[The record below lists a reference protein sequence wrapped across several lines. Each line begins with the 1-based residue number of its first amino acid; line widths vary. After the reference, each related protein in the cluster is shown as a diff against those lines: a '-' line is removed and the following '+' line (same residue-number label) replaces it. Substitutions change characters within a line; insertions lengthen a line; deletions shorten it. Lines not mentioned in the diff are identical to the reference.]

1 MQYLP
6 NKDKKNLELVFYKMS
21 ETISLRSCLREINET
36 KLLNVVMKLCFIKM
50 QKKIISMWTYQTVK
64 LIEERRTT

>member
-1 MQYLP
+1 MQYLH

-36 KLLNVVMKLCFIKM
+36 KLLNVMMKLCFIKM
-50 QKKIISMWTYQTVK
+50 QKKIISVWTCQTDK
-64 LIEERRTT
+64 LIEEWRTT

>member
-36 KLLNVVMKLCFIKM
+36 KFLNVMMKLCFIKM
-50 QKKIISMWTYQTVK
+50 QKKNYFCVNVSN
-64 LIEERRTT
+64 

>member
-50 QKKIISMWTYQTVK
+50 QKKIISV
-64 LIEERRTT
+64 